1 MGLFDI
7 FKKKEDD
14 TPKAEPVKE
23 TSSGAKGLTVPFG
36 SKTPIPFNDPEY
48 RSLFISYT
56 GEAVLSP
63 KNPDINMESMKEMLA
78 LNISTNVGL
87 ALSKQSFCYKEFAA
101 KNDELA
107 REVSD
112 ALTDYNLISFKLLS
126 FEPDEMSKNMIA
138 KIDLM
143 KQM

>member
-23 TSSGAKGLTVPFG
+23 LTVSFG

-63 KNPDINMESMKEMLA
+63 KNSDINIESMKEMLA
-78 LNISTNVGL
+78 LNISANIGL
-87 ALSKQSFCYKEFAA
+87 ALSKQSFCYKEFEV

-126 FEPDEMSKNMIA
+126 FEPDEMSKDMIA

>member
-1 MGLFDI
+1 M
-7 FKKKEDD
+7 
-14 TPKAEPVKE
+14 
-23 TSSGAKGLTVPFG
+23 TVPFG

-48 RSLFISYT
+48 RSLFINYT

-78 LNISTNVGL
+78 INISTNVGL

-107 REVSD
+107 RDVSN

-126 FEPDEMSKNMIA
+126 FEPDEMSKDMIA